1 MSLPPGVAKVFKG
14 IGAMTAIGGGLLA
27 TGMLLRS
34 RPKAP
39 LEGLS
44 DQISAVL
51 SSDTDLYGLVERLSA
66 YRRLAPESYEY
77 LAYTVALLLEL
88 EDGLTKGTIVP
99 QIRFARLA
107 AQYIGTV
114 IERIRVIRIA
124 VQQRARSELDAFDD
138 IASSFQKSCN
148 DHQFN
153 ITAQLQRKM
162 AGW

>member
-1 MSLPPGVAKVFKG
+1 M
-14 IGAMTAIGGGLLA
+14 
-27 TGMLLRS
+27 
-34 RPKAP
+34 
-39 LEGLS
+39 
-44 DQISAVL
+44 
-51 SSDTDLYGLVERLSA
+51 
-66 YRRLAPESYEY
+66 
-77 LAYTVALLLEL
+77 
-88 EDGLTKGTIVP
+88 P